1 MKQSLEN
8 IWSFIHRKFVVIEK
22 NSDTQ
27 TESRWKKLEQWNQVW
42 TYIEEL
48 QSEIEE
54 MKAEMKENNSVY
66 LEDELWDI
74 LWDYLNIVYLLEK
87 KGYIDAQGVIER
99 CEKKFGERI
108 IWSEKDIPWNEVKQQ
123 QKQELLAEHNTKY
136 NS

>member
-1 MKQSLEN
+1 MKQNLEN
-8 IWSFIHRKFVVIEK
+8 IWSFIHRKFVVIER
-22 NSDTQ
+22 NSNTQ
-27 TESRWKKLEQWNQVW
+27 TESRWKKLEEWNQVW

-87 KGYIDAQGVIER
+87 KGYINAGRVIER
-99 CEKKFGERI
+99 SEKKFGERI
-108 IWSEKDIPWNEVKQQ
+108 IWTEQNIPWNDIKSK
-123 QKQELLAEHNTKY
+123 QKQELLNEHTTKY